1 MTLTGRELQVMTP
14 KTLLFGFI
22 AGFLAVLI
30 FHQGLWYL
38 FELVGFAPFLSRA
51 WSLDPIPPF
60 GVPLVISRAFWG
72 GVWGAALAP
81 LFQNLRDGAYWGAWT
96 VVGSVA
102 PTLVAFFV
110 VPPIKGQPIPLLW
123 PGFGAGLLINAAW
136 GFGTGLILKLLQVRQ
151 TG

>member
-1 MTLTGRELQVMTP
+1 MQLVKLAV
-14 KTLLFGFI
+14 FGFI

-38 FELVGFAPFLSRA
+38 FELVGFTPFLSRA

-60 GVPLVISRAFWG
+60 DVPWVISKAFWG

-81 LFQNLRDGAYWGAWT
+81 LFQNLRGSAYWAAWI
-96 VVGSVA
+96 VVGAVA

-123 PGFGAGLLINAAW
+123 PGFAAGLAINAFW
-136 GFGTGLILKLLQVRQ
+136 GFGTALFLQLMRAHRR
-151 TG
+151 